1 MTQQRPAEPQPF
13 KASVG
18 PQLVEE
24 LALRLLAIHTAFPAT
39 QFIAEVTPQLEPL
52 ELKGRIATIAA
63 GLRRHL
69 PPDYPAAMRLLL
81 ALLDAPPTDA
91 EGMFSDGWLLWPIAA
106 FVEHYGLEHLDES
119 LQAMHAITQR
129 HTAEFAIRPFL
140 LRYPEQILAT
150 LQRWA
155 HDPSFHVRR
164 LVSEGTRPRLPWAAR
179 LPTFLADP
187 APVLALLEVLKDDPS
202 DYVRKSVAN
211 NLNDIAKDHPELVL
225 ATLARWQQGAGDERQ
240 WIIRHALRTL
250 VKQGHPEAL
259 RLLGAEAPEVE
270 LIALELTPAT
280 LRIGET
286 LTIAVTLRSTA
297 AASQQLV
304 VDYVLHLPGA
314 RGAARAKVFKLRSQV
329 LAAGATLRLLKQHS
343 FAPVTVRRLYPGPHR
358 IAVQV
363 NGVILGEAA
372 VQVHAAED

>member
-18 PQLVEE
+18 PPLVEK
-24 LALRLLAIHTAFPAT
+24 LAQRLLAVYPAFPAT
-39 QFIAEVTPQLEPL
+39 QFIAEVTPQLAPL
-52 ELKGRIATIAA
+52 ELKGRIAVIAA
-63 GLRRHL
+63 GLHRHL
-69 PPDYPAAMRLLL
+69 PPDYPTAMRLLL
-81 ALLDAPPTDA
+81 TLLDAPPA
-91 EGMFSDGWLLWPIAA
+91 EVEGMFADGWLLWPIAA

-140 LRYPEQILAT
+140 LRYPEQTMAAL
-150 LQRWA
+150 RVWVR
-155 HDPSFHVRR
+155 DPSFHVRR

-179 LPTFLADP
+179 LPAFLADP
-187 APVLALLEVLKDDPS
+187 APVLTLLEVLKDDPS

-211 NLNDIAKDHPELVL
+211 NLNDIAKDHPELIL
-225 ATLARWQQGAGDERQ
+225 TTLARWQQGASDERR

-270 LIALELTPAT
+270 LLALELTPAS

-286 LTIAVTLRSTA
+286 VTIAVTLRSTA
-297 AASQQLV
+297 AAAQQLV

-314 RGAARAKVFKLRSQV
+314 RGAARAKVFKLRSQA

-363 NGVILGEAA
+363 NGVILGEAE
-372 VQVHAAED
+372 VQVRAAEG